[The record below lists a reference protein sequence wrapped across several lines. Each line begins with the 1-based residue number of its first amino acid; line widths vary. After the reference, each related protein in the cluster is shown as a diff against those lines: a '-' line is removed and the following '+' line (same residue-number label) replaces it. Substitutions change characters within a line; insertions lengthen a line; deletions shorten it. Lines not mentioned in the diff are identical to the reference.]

1 MLDTNELLR
10 TIIYIVRCIN
20 KCYNFNRISRHNN
33 FLIVSQLYLGAIII
47 PENSVNIRRLLCF
60 GFDRL

>member
-10 TIIYIVRCIN
+10 TIIYMVRCIN
-20 KCYNFNRISRHNN
+20 KCYNFNRISQYNN
-33 FLIVSQLYLGAIII
+33 FLIVSQYISGAIII

-60 GFDRL
+60 WV